1 MVTQPLVRSYRT
13 FSPLPLRAVILC
25 GTGCPDPIG
34 QSFPLGSKVPYVAR
48 TFLPAR
54 ILVGRGGGVAHC
66 GGKGTAF
73 GLSSRFSRPCAIRPL
88 LASRYYALQNVYFGA
103 MVATRICG
111 EKLSWCLVS
120 WARLLLGSC
129 LLLFAGPTP
138 LVHAQAPAQLRG
150 TWAGTVNLFGT
161 PTTVLFYFDP
171 LRQPG
176 GRATVSLPSAGLHS
190 MQVDQF
196 AHYGDS
202 LKLAMSSLPGAY
214 IARLTPDTLGL
225 AGYLLAAGQRLP
237 LHVSPATPARL
248 ARLLPKRTQTPSRPL
263 PYRELPIAFAGGAP
277 GIVLAGTI
285 TAPPSLSGPAVV
297 FISGSGPHNRDS
309 EEFGHKSFLVPA
321 DALTRQGFVVLRYD
335 ERGVGASTGR
345 FATAGTADFARD
357 AAAAVRAL
365 RADRRLHLSKVYV
378 IGHSQGSLEA
388 EMVAAQDPTLA
399 GVVLL
404 GGIGQP
410 NALLYQERM
419 RTNFQA
425 RLAAASPADK
435 PGVEKYI
442 HVHEKM
448 IAIAAATP
456 DSAAAL
462 ARMQQ
467 EVPALG
473 ISAEEITYYAPAYLE
488 HTMHDILAQDPT
500 PYLRKMKMPVLA
512 LTGELDVETPAAS
525 QLPALQAQLK
535 DAGNQHVTTAVVPR
549 VNHFFQTNA
558 PGKEQSL
565 WENPETFSPVE
576 LQLLTDWLVR
586 QAGVGTS
593 KK

>member
-1 MVTQPLVRSYRT
+1 MR
-13 FSPLPLRAVILC
+13 C
-25 GTGCPDPIG
+25 W
-34 QSFPLGSKVPYVAR
+34 
-48 TFLPAR
+48 
-54 ILVGRGGGVAHC
+54 
-66 GGKGTAF
+66 
-73 GLSSRFSRPCAIRPL
+73 
-88 LASRYYALQNVYFGA
+88 LADGF
-103 MVATRICG
+103 
-111 EKLSWCLVS
+111 
-120 WARLLLGSC
+120 RLLLGSC
-129 LLLFAGPTP
+129 LLLLGGPTP
-138 LVHAQAPAQLRG
+138 LAYAQAPAQLRG
-150 TWAGTVNLFGT
+150 TWAGTVNLFGA

-171 LRQPG
+171 LRQAG

-190 MQVDQF
+190 MQVDRF
-196 AHYGDS
+196 TSFGDS
-202 LKLAMSSLPGAY
+202 LKLAVSTMPGVYMAHF
-214 IARLTPDTLGL
+214 TTDTLGL
-225 AGYLLAAGQRLP
+225 AGYLLVAGQRLP
-237 LHVSPATPARL
+237 LRVSPVTPARL
-248 ARLLPKRTQTPSRPL
+248 ARLLPKRPQMPSRPL
-263 PYRELPIAFAGGAP
+263 PYRELPITFAGGAP
-277 GIVLAGTI
+277 GVVLAGTV

-321 DALTRQGFVVLRYD
+321 DELTRRGFVVLRYD

-365 RADRRLHLSKVYV
+365 RADRRLHLQKVYL

-410 NALLYQERM
+410 NALLHQARM
-419 RTNFQA
+419 RANFQA

-448 IAIAAATP
+448 IAIAAATR

-473 ISAEEITYYAPAYLE
+473 ISAEEIPYYASAYLE

-512 LTGELDVETPAAS
+512 LTGALDVETPAAS

-535 DAGNQHVTTAVVPR
+535 QAGNQHVTTAIVPR

-558 PGKEQSL
+558 PGQEQSL
-565 WENPETFSPVE
+565 WENPETFSPAE

-586 QAGVGTS
+586 QAGMGKP